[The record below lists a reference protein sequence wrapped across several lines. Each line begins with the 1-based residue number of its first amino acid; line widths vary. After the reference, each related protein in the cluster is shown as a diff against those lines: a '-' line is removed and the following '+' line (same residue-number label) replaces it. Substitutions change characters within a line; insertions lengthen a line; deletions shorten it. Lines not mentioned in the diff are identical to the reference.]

1 MKRVATITFPGPA
14 RPLAV
19 LLAGVAL
26 ATAPAAGWAE
36 EVTVLDSGPRNVPEE
51 YVVERGDTLWD
62 ICGHFFG
69 EPRVWPGV
77 WALNPHVTNPHWI
90 YPGDVL
96 RLRLGDGIGPAAPG
110 AYTVG
115 AQSALQVGLNEGF
128 IEEGRLETAGS
139 VANSPEPKRYLAER
153 DKVYLR
159 LKKLDE
165 ARVGNRYSVFRVV
178 HDVVHPERD
187 EIIGRKIQVHG
198 VVEITAIDQEVAT
211 ATIVRSFN
219 EIERGM
225 FVVPELNH
233 YHVVSPRQ
241 NLIDL
246 TGTVVDSMWE
256 LDELG
261 QFHIVF
267 LDRGAKDGVQV
278 GNRFFVMRRGDG
290 FLELTREQ
298 DRKLPWEQIGE
309 VLVVEARDRNSTAL
323 ITRSALE
330 IRKGDRV
337 VMQRHY

>member
-1 MKRVATITFPGPA
+1 MKRAALTHPPTPG
-14 RPLAV
+14 RSLH
-19 LLAGVAL
+19 GRAL
-26 ATAPAAGWAE
+26 ALALALAPVGVQAE

-96 RLRLGDGIGPAAPG
+96 RLRLGDGFASPTPG
-110 AYTVG
+110 GYTVG
-115 AQSALQVGLNEGF
+115 AQAAMQVGLNEGF

-139 VANSPEPKRYLAER
+139 VANSPETKRYLAER

-178 HDVVHPERD
+178 NDVVHPESE
-187 EIIGRKIQVHG
+187 EIIGRKVQVHG

-211 ATIVRSFN
+211 ATILRSFN

-233 YHVVSPRQ
+233 YHVVAPKQ

-261 QFHIVF
+261 QFHVVF

-290 FLELTREQ
+290 FLQLTREQ

-309 VLVVEARDRNSTAL
+309 VLVLEARDRNSTAL

>member
-1 MKRVATITFPGPA
+1 MKRATWMAAAALVATAGFA
-14 RPLAV
+14 RADDLIV
-19 LLAGVAL
+19 LEG
-26 ATAPAAGWAE
+26 
-36 EVTVLDSGPRNVPEE
+36 GPRGLPEE

-62 ICGHFFG
+62 ICERFFR
-69 EPRVWPGV
+69 EPRTWPGI

-96 RLRLGDGIGPAAPG
+96 RLRLPDGPGVAPAAVG
-110 AYTVG
+110 YTVG
-115 AQSALQVGLNEGF
+115 AQSAMQVSVNEGF
-128 IEEGRLETAGS
+128 IEEGKLESAGT
-139 VANSPEPKRYLAER
+139 VVNSPEPKRYLAER
-153 DKVYLR
+153 DKVYLS

-165 ARVGNRYSVFRVV
+165 ARVGDRFSVFRVV
-178 HDVVHPERD
+178 NDVVHPET
-187 EIIGRKIQVHG
+187 EEVIGRKVQVHG
-198 VVEITAIDQEVAT
+198 VVEITAIDKQVAT
-211 ATIVRSFN
+211 ASILRSFN

-225 FVVPELNH
+225 YVVPELDH

-246 TGTVVDSMWE
+246 TGTIVDSLFE
-256 LDELG
+256 IDELG
-261 QFHIVF
+261 QFHVVF
-267 LDRGAKDGVQV
+267 IDRGAKDGVQV

-309 VLVVEARDRNSTAL
+309 VLVVEARDRNSTAV

>member
-1 MKRVATITFPGPA
+1 MKRVSWIMAA
-14 RPLAV
+14 
-19 LLAGVAL
+19 LLAG
-26 ATAPAAGWAE
+26 ATAHAE
-36 EVTVLDSGPRNVPEE
+36 NAVIVEGGRENVPEE

-62 ICGHFFG
+62 ICERFFR
-69 EPRVWPGV
+69 EPRVWPSV

-96 RLRLGDGIGPAAPG
+96 RLRLGDGSVPAAPG
-110 AYTVG
+110 GYTVG
-115 AQSALQVGLNEGF
+115 AQSAMQVGLNEGF
-128 IEEGRLETAGS
+128 IEEGKLELVGT
-139 VANSPEPKRYLAER
+139 VANSPEPKRYLAEHDR
-153 DKVYLR
+153 VYLR

-165 ARVGNRYSVFRVV
+165 ARVGDRLSVFRVV
-178 HDVVHPERD
+178 NDVLHPETD
-187 EIIGRKIQVHG
+187 EIIGRKVQVHG

-211 ATIVRSFN
+211 AVIDRSFN

-225 FVVPELNH
+225 FVVPELDH
-233 YHVVSPRQ
+233 YHVVSPKQ

-261 QFHIVF
+261 QFHTVF

-309 VLVVEARDRNSTAL
+309 VLVLEARDRNSTAL